1 MRIESVGTAFPPHYY
16 SQEKLSG
23 ALKKHWA
30 HRHFNLARLEKLHK
44 NVLVGGRF
52 LALPLERYDELD
64 SFTEANDAYIA
75 AAVDVGARA
84 IENALESSS
93 VELGEIDHLFFVTT
107 TGIAT
112 PSIDALLVNRLGL
125 RRDLKRSPLFGLG
138 CAAGAVGVSRAYD
151 YLKAYPGEVALLL
164 SVELCSLTLQRK
176 DLSVPNI
183 IASGLFGDGAAA
195 VLFVG
200 QDRASRGPSVLA
212 TQSVFYPDT
221 DRVMGWD
228 ISREGF
234 KVVLSPEI
242 PALVHSE
249 IRRDVDAFLES
260 HGLTRGEID
269 TYICHP
275 GGPKILDAFKDALE
289 LDEDALA
296 LTWDSLKRVGNLS
309 SASVLMVLADTLEKR
324 EPPPGSYG
332 LLMAMGPGFCS
343 ELVLLR
349 W

>member
-16 SQEKLSG
+16 SQEVLSE
-23 ALKKHWA
+23 ALKKNWA
-30 HRHFNLARLEKLHK
+30 HRHFNLARLEQLHK

-64 SFTEANDAYIA
+64 SFTEANDAYIC

-84 IENALESSS
+84 IENALEPSG

-125 RRDLKRSPLFGLG
+125 RPDLKRSPLFGLG
-138 CAAGAVGVSRAYD
+138 CAAGAVGVSRAFD
-151 YLKAYPGEVALLL
+151 YLKAYPGQTVLLL

-176 DLSVPNI
+176 DLSIPNI

-195 VLFVG
+195 ALFVG
-200 QDRASRGPSVLA
+200 QERASRGPSVLA
-212 TQSVFYPDT
+212 TRSVFYPNT

-242 PALVHSE
+242 PALVQAE
-249 IRRDVDAFLES
+249 IRRNVDAFLGS
-260 HGLTRGEID
+260 QGLTRGEIE

-343 ELVLLR
+343 ELVLLQ

>member
-1 MRIESVGTAFPPHYY
+1 M
-16 SQEKLSG
+16 
-23 ALKKHWA
+23 
-30 HRHFNLARLEKLHK
+30 
-44 NVLVGGRF
+44 LVGGRF

-64 SFTEANDAYIA
+64 SFTEANDAYIG

-84 IENALESSS
+84 IENALESSG
-93 VELGEIDHLFFVTT
+93 VELGAIDHLFFVTT

-125 RRDLKRSPLFGLG
+125 RNDLKRSPLFGLG
-138 CAAGAVGVSRAYD
+138 CAAGAVGVSRAFD
-151 YLKAYPGEVALLL
+151 YLKAYPAQTALLL

-242 PALVHSE
+242 PALVQAE
-249 IRRDVDAFLES
+249 IRRNVDAFLGS